1 MFARYDENLGNP
13 DIKRAK
19 DEITEL
25 HQVLTTMPTRPENI
39 ELKQIGI
46 GTLEAQLVVLV
57 NTLAADEAHEY
68 NQRWLAANRQ
78 EIYQFIDGLNGLRAE
93 LNFPRSVALEHDIE
107 NLQGAFNNLQE
118 TFGAEAVEHL
128 RKLTLEIGLAS
139 TAGATAAAAAV
150 AGGCGLPLGPVGA
163 GVGAATGAVVAGGA
177 GLALTLYKR
186 HSARDRALRN
196 VENGLRAE
204 FDFAPQ

>member
-1 MFARYDENLGNP
+1 MFARYDETLGNL

-46 GTLEAQLVVLV
+46 GTLEARLVLWIQAL
-57 NTLAADEAHEY
+57 TAEANEY

-78 EIYQFIDGLNGLRAE
+78 EIDQFIDGLNGLRAE
-93 LNFPRSVALEHDIE
+93 LNFPRSVALEHDIQ
-107 NLQGAFNNLQE
+107 NLQTAFNNLQE
-118 TFGAEAVEHL
+118 IFGAEAVEHL

-150 AGGCGLPLGPVGA
+150 GGGCGLPLGPVGA

-186 HSARDRALRN
+186 HSAGDRALRN
-196 VENGLRAE
+196 VETGLRAE